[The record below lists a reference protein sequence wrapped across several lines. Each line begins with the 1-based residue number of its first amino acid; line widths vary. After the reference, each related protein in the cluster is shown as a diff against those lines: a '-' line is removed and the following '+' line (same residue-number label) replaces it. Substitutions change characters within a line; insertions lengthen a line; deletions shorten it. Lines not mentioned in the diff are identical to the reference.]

1 VGEIKR
7 RKDMNKDDLQVL
19 IESKRNSLKTERLD
33 MSFGEII
40 SMYSRDELIIDPEYQ
55 RLFRWSIDQQTR
67 FIESILLG
75 IPIPPIFVAENSDGK
90 WEIVDGLQRV
100 STILSYFGTLRS
112 LPDKNNWAL
121 SEGDLIKDLRGF
133 KYEQLTTKIQ
143 LNIKRFV
150 CRIEILNWNSTI
162 DVRYELFNRLNTGGT
177 QLSDQEIRN
186 CIFRGT
192 SRKINDYLKEMSNNP
207 DFVELINIPEVQ
219 IEELYLEEL
228 VLRFSS
234 LYEAWERVEMSINFF
249 MTEFMRNAV
258 ENDSLDVAKH
268 KETFVRTINLL
279 KNLGSKIF
287 KFNKGGF
294 STSLYDGIIIG
305 VSKNI
310 AYYENHKEEVQD
322 RIERLKGDADFRKY
336 TGSAANS
343 QSRVKKRIEAALN
356 IFNI

>member
-1 VGEIKR
+1 MTKEE
-7 RKDMNKDDLQVL
+7 LQEL
-19 IESKRNSLKTERLD
+19 IESKKNSLKTERLD

-40 SMYSRDELIIDPEYQ
+40 SMYGREELIIDPEYQ
-55 RLFRWSIDQQTR
+55 RLFRWSVEQQTR

-75 IPIPPIFVAENSDGK
+75 IPIPPIFVAENKDGK

-100 STILSYFGTLRS
+100 STILSFFGSLKT
-112 LPDKNNWAL
+112 LPDKNNWSL
-121 SEGDLIKDLRGF
+121 TEGDLIKDLKGY
-133 KYEQLTTKIQ
+133 KYEQLTSKIQ

-150 CRIEILNWNSTI
+150 CRIEILNWNSKI

-192 SRKINDYLKEMSNNP
+192 SSKINDYFKEIASNKDFIDLISIP
-207 DFVELINIPEVQ
+207 DSQ

-234 LYEAWERVEMSINFF
+234 LYDGWEQVETSINFF
-249 MTEFMRNAV
+249 MTDFMKNAV
-258 ENDSLDVAKH
+258 ENNSFNIEIH
-268 KETFVRTINLL
+268 KNLL
-279 KNLGSKIF
+279 LRTVAAIKEFGSKIF
-287 KFNKGGF
+287 RFEKAGF
-294 STSLYDGIIIG
+294 STSLYDAIILG

-310 AYYENHKEEVQD
+310 DFYEANKDEIGVRTEK
-322 RIERLKGDADFRKY
+322 LKKDPEFRKY

-343 QSRVKKRIEAALN
+343 QYRVKKRIENALK
-356 IFNI
+356 IFCLS

>member
-1 VGEIKR
+1 MDREE
-7 RKDMNKDDLQVL
+7 LQGL
-19 IESKRNSLKTERLD
+19 IESKKNSLKTERLD

-40 SMYSRDELIIDPEYQ
+40 SMYSRYELIIDPEYQ
-55 RLFRWSIDQQTR
+55 RLFRWSLEQQTR

-75 IPIPPIFVAENSDGK
+75 IPIPPIFVAENKDGK

-100 STILSYFGTLRS
+100 STILSFFGTLQT
-112 LPDKNNWAL
+112 LPEKNNWAL
-121 SEGDLIKDLRGF
+121 TEGELIKELNGY
-133 KYEQLTTKIQ
+133 KYEQLTTKMQ

-150 CRIEILNWNSTI
+150 CRIEILNWNSII

-192 SRKINDYLKEMSNNP
+192 SSKTNDYLKEMAKNT
-207 DFVELINIPEVQ
+207 DFIDLVNISDSQ

-234 LYEAWERVEMSINFF
+234 LYDKWESVEKSINFF
-249 MTEFMRNAV
+249 MTDFMKNAV
-258 ENDSLDVAKH
+258 ENDSLDINEH
-268 KETFVRTINLL
+268 KQVFLKTIAVL
-279 KNLGSKIF
+279 KELDSKIF
-287 KFNKGGF
+287 RFDKAGF
-294 STSLYDGIIIG
+294 STSLYDAIMLG

-310 AYYENHKEEVQD
+310 GFYEKNKDQIKIKLEA
-322 RIERLKGDADFRKY
+322 LKNNQEFRKY

-343 QSRVKKRIEAALN
+343 QYRVKKRIETALR
-356 IFNI
+356 IFK